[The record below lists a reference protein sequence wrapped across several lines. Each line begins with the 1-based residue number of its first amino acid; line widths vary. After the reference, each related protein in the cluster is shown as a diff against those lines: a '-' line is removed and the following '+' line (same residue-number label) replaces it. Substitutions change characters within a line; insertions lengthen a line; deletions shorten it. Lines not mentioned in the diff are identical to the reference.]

1 MSKLAALQN
10 GSDIRGISLDGVEGE
25 AVNFTGAE
33 AARLAL
39 AFADWLAEK
48 LEKQTYDL
56 SVALGRDSR
65 LSGPALLNAAAE
77 ALLSV
82 GVRVFDYGLASTP
95 AMFMTTV
102 TPGYLVDGSI
112 MFTASHLPFNRNG
125 MKFFTAQGGLEKANI
140 TDIIGRA
147 SKEFTPI
154 GRGERSASDFMKVY
168 AAQLVDKV
176 RLATDAET
184 PLLGLKII
192 VDAGNGAGGF
202 FAQDVL
208 QPLGA
213 DTEGS
218 QFLDPDGRFP
228 NHIPNPENAEA
239 MQSISD
245 AVLACSADLGII
257 FDTDVD
263 RAAAVDNSGKPI
275 SRNRLIALM
284 SAIVLREEKG
294 GVIVT
299 DSITST
305 GLARFIEKRGG
316 VHRRFKRGY
325 RNVINEAQRLNK
337 AGKPSPMAIETSG
350 HGALR
355 ENYFLD
361 DGAYLITKI
370 LTETARLHKE
380 GKTLSSLIEGLEEP
394 LESREF
400 RLKITEANFAA
411 AGERILQAL
420 QAYAKQQDG
429 LSLAP
434 DNFEGVRCDV
444 SSERG
449 SGWFLLRMSLHD
461 PLMPLNIES
470 GEKGGLVRIAKDLL
484 EFLEQ
489 WPLDVSGIKK
499 FLESQN
505 V

>member
-1 MSKLAALQN
+1 MSNLFALQN
-10 GSDIRGISLDGVEGE
+10 GSDIRGISLEGVKGE
-25 AVNFTGAE
+25 DVNLTPAT
-33 AARLAL
+33 ASRLAL

-56 SVALGRDSR
+56 SIALGRDSR
-65 LSGPALLNAAAE
+65 LSGPALLSAAAD
-77 ALLSV
+77 ALCNV
-82 GVRVFDYGLASTP
+82 GVRVYDYGLASTP

-112 MFTASHLPFNRNG
+112 MLTASHLPFNRNG
-125 MKFFTAQGGLEKANI
+125 MKFFTPSGGLEK
-140 TDIIGRA
+140 TDIKDIIERA
-147 SKEFTPI
+147 EKDFTPI
-154 GRGERSASDFMKVY
+154 GRGELLPSDFMKVY

-176 RLATDAET
+176 RLATDSET
-184 PLLGLKII
+184 PLKGLKII

-202 FAQDVL
+202 FADDVL
-208 QPLGA
+208 KPLGA
-213 DTEGS
+213 DTLGS
-218 QFLDPDGRFP
+218 QFLEPDGRFP

-239 MQSISD
+239 MRSLSD
-245 AVLACSADLGII
+245 AVKACSADLGII

-263 RAAAVDNSGKPI
+263 RAAAVDDNGEPI

-294 GVIVT
+294 GAIVT

-305 GLARFIEKRGG
+305 GLARFIQKHGG

-337 AGKPSPMAIETSG
+337 AGKPCPLAIETSG

-370 LTETARLHKE
+370 LIETARLHKE
-380 GKTLSSLIEGLEEP
+380 GKPLSSLIEGLEEP

-400 RLKITEANFAA
+400 RLKINESDFAPL
-411 AGERILQAL
+411 GEKVLHAL
-420 QAYAKQQDG
+420 QTYVKQQDG
-429 LSLAP
+429 WSIAP

-444 SSERG
+444 DPERG
-449 SGWFLLRMSLHD
+449 GGWFLLRMSLHD

-470 GEKGGLVRIAKDLL
+470 SEQGGLVRIVKDLV

-489 WPLDVSGIKK
+489 WPLDISGMKK
-499 FLESQN
+499 YIGDSK
-505 V
+505 

>member
-1 MSKLAALQN
+1 MSKLKALQN
-10 GSDIRGISLDGVEGE
+10 GSDIRGISLSGVDGEE
-25 AVNFTGAE
+25 VNFTPAE
-33 AARLAL
+33 AEKLAL

-56 SVALGRDSR
+56 SIALGRDSR
-65 LSGPALLNAAAE
+65 LSGPALLSAAAD

-82 GVRVFDYGLASTP
+82 GVRVYDYGLASTP

-112 MFTASHLPFNRNG
+112 MFTASHMPSNRNG
-125 MKFFTAQGGLEKANI
+125 MKFFTASGGLEKADI
-140 TDIIGRA
+140 ADIIARA
-147 SKEFTPI
+147 DKEFTPI
-154 GRGERSASDFMKVY
+154 GKGELLASDFMKVY

-176 RLATDAET
+176 RLATDSEA
-184 PLLGLKII
+184 PLAGMKII

-202 FAQDVL
+202 FAGDVL
-208 QPLGA
+208 KPLGA
-213 DTEGS
+213 DTAGS
-218 QFLDPDGRFP
+218 QFLEPDGRFP

-239 MQSISD
+239 MRAIAD
-245 AVLACSADLGII
+245 AVKETGADLGII

-263 RAAAVDNSGKPI
+263 RASAVDERGEPI

-294 GVIVT
+294 GTIVT

-305 GLARFIEKRGG
+305 GLAKFIQKHGG

-325 RNVINEAQRLNK
+325 RNVINEAQKLNK
-337 AGKPSPMAIETSG
+337 AGRPSPLAIETSG

-370 LTETARLHKE
+370 LIEAARLNKE
-380 GKTLSSLIEGLEEP
+380 GKSLSSLLEGLEEP
-394 LESREF
+394 LESMEF
-400 RLKITEANFAA
+400 RLKINESDFAP

-420 QAYAKQQDG
+420 TAFVKQQDG
-429 LSLAP
+429 WEIAP
-434 DNFEGVRCDV
+434 DNFEGVRCEVDQ
-444 SSERG
+444 ERG
-449 SGWFLLRMSLHD
+449 GGWFLLRMSLHD

-470 GEKGGLVRIAKDLL
+470 GERGGLVRIAKDLIG
-484 EFLEQ
+484 FLEQ
-489 WPLDVSGIKK
+489 WPLDISVIET